1 MFSQES
7 DNKKMLFGAYKKLK
21 SYYHYNKNFLLMR
34 KKIASFEFDSEKMN
48 LTLDF
53 LAKIMKNPFDY
64 SDKINDWINSID
76 YYVLPK
82 AFKENRNIEDRF
94 VLSSLSH
101 KSVSK
106 VNFFIDMPIELHLL
120 ETVWTLIVAK
130 IAFDNGIIQKDSY
143 GNVIDNELLFTKS
156 KNLKE
161 SIRFQKRNLF
171 KIYFPQYC
179 NCKNNAIDA
188 IEKYKNSKNMV
199 LLSMDIKNFYYSIH
213 WKFDKLIKI
222 IPDKR
227 LEEFE
232 HYSSIIELIFK
243 RYTQIIS
250 VVRNLSQNEEQ
261 NEYILPIGL
270 FSSMLLSN
278 LFMYKYDISMKNN
291 KNVLYYGR
299 YVDDILILL
308 NTGKSKFDAS
318 ESILEELLILNNI
331 VSRTDSKDYCLP
343 EYNELLIQKEKLKLI
358 YFERKKCSALLA
370 QLRKTK
376 IIPSQM
382 NIIPSTHVKIDDF
395 EEVAYALNNFS
406 IETKI
411 RDIGKLEIN
420 KFKLSLYMSELVRGS
435 RFNASNISQNNRT
448 HKPDEKIKIINF
460 FSSSNA
466 IEYSIHW
473 INALYYILLT
483 SNHSQK
489 EWNLLKNNIRLAI
502 KTISVDNIEDI
513 KDKQI
518 KNIKTKM
525 KKDLNDLFDICIS
538 TALAV
543 NPVFSR
549 KEKKEILDN
558 CYKIRNANLFNHYL
572 VSFSLMNYSDEVNKD
587 VDFSNMNLSSL
598 KEEYFKLY
606 NARKMKLS
614 PRFIHFEELFHYSII
629 RSIVFESSPVF
640 SDKIIKKITKQFLQV
655 NQIESNWAKPLS
667 ISINEDE
674 KNKNYNFIKIKLNN
688 KTRNL
693 KRIRVAVANIKL
705 DIDSCCMGLNNTPV
719 IRNRNDFISFLNTS
733 YVSSNEKVDYLLFPE
748 FYMPISWIQDVLS
761 FTRKTGTTI
770 ISGMQY
776 VYNNKGKN
784 KHARNLV
791 CIFTRVKS
799 GQYNASCVF
808 AREKNNYAPLEKK
821 LLATKGYEIKD
832 RKVPIYTCID
842 DGQVR
847 FGVFLCYEF
856 TDICARALFK
866 DEVDMMFIP
875 ENNSDT
881 TYFSNIIET
890 MTRDIHA
897 IMVQSNTSHYGDSR
911 ISGPYSRDQRNI
923 VQIKGGDNDSLIIGT
938 INIEDIRKSRKDERN
953 LMEKEINDIFSKNK
967 LEKHKKYQ
975 ELKGKDKVKI
985 AKLSARTFF

>member
-1 MFSQES
+1 
-7 DNKKMLFGAYKKLK
+7 MLFGVYKKLK

-179 NCKNNAIDA
+179 NWKNNAIDA

-395 EEVAYALNNFS
+395 EEV
-406 IETKI
+406 E
-411 RDIGKLEIN
+411 
-420 KFKLSLYMSELVRGS
+420 
-435 RFNASNISQNNRT
+435 
-448 HKPDEKIKIINF
+448 
-460 FSSSNA
+460 
-466 IEYSIHW
+466 
-473 INALYYILLT
+473 
-483 SNHSQK
+483 
-489 EWNLLKNNIRLAI
+489 
-502 KTISVDNIEDI
+502 
-513 KDKQI
+513 
-518 KNIKTKM
+518 
-525 KKDLNDLFDICIS
+525 
-538 TALAV
+538 
-543 NPVFSR
+543 
-549 KEKKEILDN
+549 
-558 CYKIRNANLFNHYL
+558 
-572 VSFSLMNYSDEVNKD
+572 
-587 VDFSNMNLSSL
+587 
-598 KEEYFKLY
+598 
-606 NARKMKLS
+606 
-614 PRFIHFEELFHYSII
+614 
-629 RSIVFESSPVF
+629 
-640 SDKIIKKITKQFLQV
+640 
-655 NQIESNWAKPLS
+655 
-667 ISINEDE
+667 
-674 KNKNYNFIKIKLNN
+674 
-688 KTRNL
+688 
-693 KRIRVAVANIKL
+693 
-705 DIDSCCMGLNNTPV
+705 
-719 IRNRNDFISFLNTS
+719 
-733 YVSSNEKVDYLLFPE
+733 
-748 FYMPISWIQDVLS
+748 
-761 FTRKTGTTI
+761 
-770 ISGMQY
+770 
-776 VYNNKGKN
+776 
-784 KHARNLV
+784 
-791 CIFTRVKS
+791 
-799 GQYNASCVF
+799 
-808 AREKNNYAPLEKK
+808 
-821 LLATKGYEIKD
+821 
-832 RKVPIYTCID
+832 
-842 DGQVR
+842 
-847 FGVFLCYEF
+847 
-856 TDICARALFK
+856 
-866 DEVDMMFIP
+866 
-875 ENNSDT
+875 
-881 TYFSNIIET
+881 
-890 MTRDIHA
+890 
-897 IMVQSNTSHYGDSR
+897 
-911 ISGPYSRDQRNI
+911 
-923 VQIKGGDNDSLIIGT
+923 
-938 INIEDIRKSRKDERN
+938 
-953 LMEKEINDIFSKNK
+953 
-967 LEKHKKYQ
+967 
-975 ELKGKDKVKI
+975 
-985 AKLSARTFF
+985 